1 MYVRM
6 YARECVYTCT
16 CTCAYAH
23 TCVTYACTCM
33 HTHVC
38 DLRVVLTLS
47 INVDKNSEMSI
58 DVSYMRSNG
67 LWLLAGMIP
76 LKLRDM
82 KKSSNDGRYRRKTD
96 RPTDF

>member
-1 MYVRM
+1 
-6 YARECVYTCT
+6 
-16 CTCAYAH
+16 
-23 TCVTYACTCM
+23 M

-96 RPTDF
+96 RPTDFQTNRTTNR

>member
-1 MYVRM
+1 
-6 YARECVYTCT
+6 
-16 CTCAYAH
+16 
-23 TCVTYACTCM
+23 M

-82 KKSSNDGRYRRKTD
+82 KKSSNDGRYRGKTD
-96 RPTDF
+96 RPTDFQTNLPTNR